1 MKPFLCRRWRDGWK
15 LKRAVIQWV
24 SNIYTCCCRTQWEA
38 AQCESQ
44 TTAADRPNKSSTC
57 TNHPVDFS
65 WLHLRSTDC
74 LWKSSALEAGCGF
87 PYWPR
92 GTVLHQHW
100 APWILSTRGHSHGT
114 MWPLGIFH
122 WLINP
127 CGAAG
132 PGWDKPPP
140 PLPADETHWLD
151 VGLSSYQSVTAN
163 EGHYRPQRG
172 AEKRRDGRCNME
184 GEGLLNTT
192 AEASGGRWSA
202 RRRASL
208 CQAIPLLINIPA
220 LLFNA
225 KTHHILSVE

>member
-140 PLPADETHWLD
+140 PSPSWWNALIGCRAVLLP
-151 VGLSSYQSVTAN
+151 VGHGQW
-163 EGHYRPQRG
+163 RPLQATKRSWEEAGWKMQHGGRG
-172 AEKRRDGRCNME
+172 AVKYHRWGIRWEVEHEEESVPLSGDSSFNKYTC
-184 GEGLLNTT
+184 T
-192 AEASGGRWSA
+192 A
-202 RRRASL
+202 
-208 CQAIPLLINIPA
+208 
-220 LLFNA
+220 F
-225 KTHHILSVE
+225 